1 MRRFVLAALFTL
13 ALAFAV
19 AASAQTGP
27 PTVAFV
33 SASPV
38 VVTPGHIAHVTLT
51 FRVGE
56 GFHIN
61 SHKPLDELL
70 LPTVV
75 QLDPPTDIMIAK
87 IEYPEGEMLNFP
99 FSPESKLSV
108 YSGEFRVTAAVRP
121 AAAMPHGTFRVH
133 GDLRFQACNNRQ
145 CFPPKTIPV
154 QFDVKIERAKR
165 TRRG

>member
-1 MRRFVLAALFTL
+1 MRKLVLAILL
-13 ALAFAV
+13 AGTAAFAQ
-19 AASAQTGP
+19 SGP
-27 PTVAFV
+27 PTVSYDAP
-33 SASPV
+33 APV
-38 VVTPGHIAHVTLT
+38 MVAPGRISHVTLV

-75 QLDPPTDIMIAK
+75 KLDPPTDIMIAK
-87 IEYPEGEMLNFP
+87 IEYPQGEMLSFP

-108 YSGEFRVTAAVRP
+108 YSGEFRVTAMVRP
-121 AAAMPHGTFRVH
+121 SAAMPHGTFRVH

-145 CFPPKTIPV
+145 CFPPKKIPV
-154 QFDVKIERAKR
+154 QFDVKVERAKR
-165 TRRG
+165 SRKG

>member
-1 MRRFVLAALFTL
+1 MRKFLLATLL
-13 ALAFAV
+13 ALAFPAV
-19 AASAQTGP
+19 AQSGP
-27 PTVAFV
+27 PTVSFE

-38 VVTPGHIAHVTLT
+38 VVTPGHVGHVTLT

-75 QLDPPTDIMIAK
+75 KLDPPTDIMIAN
-87 IEYPEGEMLNFP
+87 IEYPDGEMLSFP

-121 AAAMPHGTFRVH
+121 AAAMPRGTFRVH

-145 CFPPKTIPV
+145 CFPPKKIPV
-154 QFDVKIERAKR
+154 QFDVKVEKTKR
-165 TRRG
+165 SRKG

>member
-1 MRRFVLAALFTL
+1 MRKFVLATWL
-13 ALAFAV
+13 ALAVSVFAQ
-19 AASAQTGP
+19 SGP
-27 PTVAFV
+27 PTVSFE

-38 VVTPGHIAHVTLT
+38 VVTPGHFARVTLV
-51 FRVGE
+51 FRVGD

-70 LPTVV
+70 LPTAI
-75 QLDPPTDIMIAK
+75 QLSPPTDIMISK
-87 IEYPEGEMLNFP
+87 IEYPDGEMLSFP

-145 CFPPKTIPV
+145 CFPPKKIPV
-154 QFDVKIERAKR
+154 QFDVKVERTKPNR
-165 TRRG
+165 KG

>member
-1 MRRFVLAALFTL
+1 MRKLLLATLFAAALS
-13 ALAFAV
+13 AFAQ
-19 AASAQTGP
+19 SGP
-27 PTVAFV
+27 PTVSFE

-38 VVTPGHIAHVTLT
+38 VVAPGRTAHVTLV
-51 FRVGE
+51 FRVGD

-75 QLDPPTDIMIAK
+75 QLSPPTDIMISR
-87 IEYPEGEMLNFP
+87 IEYPQGELLSFP

-108 YSGEFRVTAAVRP
+108 YSGEFRVSAAIRP
-121 AAAMPHGTFRVH
+121 AMGMPRGTFRVH

-145 CFPPKTIPV
+145 CFPPKKIPV
-154 QFDVKIERAKR
+154 QFDVKIQKAR
-165 TRRG
+165 RRG

>member
-1 MRRFVLAALFTL
+1 MRKFLLATLL
-13 ALAFAV
+13 ALALPAV
-19 AASAQTGP
+19 AQSGP
-27 PTVAFV
+27 PTVSFE

-38 VVTPGHIAHVTLT
+38 VVSPGHVGHVTLV

-75 QLDPPTDIMIAK
+75 KLDPPTDIMIAN
-87 IEYPEGEMLNFP
+87 IEYPDGEMLSFP

-121 AAAMPHGTFRVH
+121 TAAMPHGTFRVH

-145 CFPPKTIPV
+145 CFPPKKIPV
-154 QFDVKIERAKR
+154 QFDVKVEKTKR
-165 TRRG
+165 SRKG

>member
-1 MRRFVLAALFTL
+1 MRKFVLAILL
-13 ALAFAV
+13 AGT
-19 AASAQTGP
+19 AAIAQSGP
-27 PTVAFV
+27 PTVSFDAP
-33 SASPV
+33 SPV
-38 VVTPGHIAHVTLT
+38 TVSPGRLAHVTLV

-75 QLDPPTDIMIAK
+75 RLDPPTDIMIAK
-87 IEYPEGEMLNFP
+87 IEYPQGELLSFP

-108 YSGEFRVTAAVRP
+108 YSGEFRVTALIRP
-121 AAAMPHGTFRVH
+121 TASMPHGTFRVH

-145 CFPPKTIPV
+145 CFPPKKIPV
-154 QFDVKIERAKR
+154 QFDVKVARAKKSR
-165 TRRG
+165 KG

>member
-1 MRRFVLAALFTL
+1 MRRFVLAALLTVAVGL
-13 ALAFAV
+13 ATTAFAQ
-19 AASAQTGP
+19 SGP
-27 PTVAFV
+27 PTVSLV

-38 VVTPGHIAHVTLT
+38 VATPGHISHVTLT

-87 IEYPEGEMLNFP
+87 IEYPAGEMLSFP

-108 YSGEFRVTAAVRP
+108 YSGEFKVTAAVRP

-145 CFPPKTIPV
+145 CFPPKKIPV
-154 QFDVKIERAKR
+154 EFDVKVQRS
-165 TRRG
+165 TRGRKG

>member
-1 MRRFVLAALFTL
+1 MRTLVLATFIALSVS
-13 ALAFAV
+13 AFAQ
-19 AASAQTGP
+19 SGP
-27 PTVAFV
+27 PTVSFE

-38 VVTPGHIAHVTLT
+38 VVSAGHVGKVTLV

-70 LPTVV
+70 LPTAL
-75 QLDPPTDIMIAK
+75 QLSPPTDIMISK
-87 IEYPEGEMLNFP
+87 IEYPEGEMLSFP

-108 YSGEFRVTAAVRP
+108 YSGEFRVTTAIRTSTT
-121 AAAMPHGTFRVH
+121 MPRGTFRVH

-145 CFPPKTIPV
+145 CFPPRKIPI
-154 QFDVKIERAKR
+154 QFDVRVEKSKR
-165 TRRG
+165 SHKG

>member
-1 MRRFVLAALFTL
+1 MRKL
-13 ALAFAV
+13 ALAIVLATAV
-19 AASAQTGP
+19 AAFAQSGP
-27 PTVAFV
+27 PTVAFEP
-33 SASPV
+33 AAPV
-38 VVTPGHIAHVTLT
+38 MVAPGRIARVTLV

-75 QLDPPTDIMIAK
+75 KLDPPTDIMIAK
-87 IEYPEGEMLNFP
+87 IEYPQGEMLSFP

-108 YSGEFRVTAAVRP
+108 YSGEFRVTAVVRP

-145 CFPPKTIPV
+145 CFPPKKIPV
-154 QFDVKIERAKR
+154 QFDVKVARAKSR
-165 TRRG
+165 H

>member
-1 MRRFVLAALFTL
+1 MRKFVLATLL
-13 ALAFAV
+13 ALAVSAFAQ
-19 AASAQTGP
+19 SGP
-27 PTVAFV
+27 PTVSFE

-38 VVTPGHIAHVTLT
+38 VVSPGHVGRVTLV
-51 FRVGE
+51 FRVGD

-70 LPTVV
+70 LPTAV
-75 QLDPPTDIMIAK
+75 QLSPPTDIMISK
-87 IEYPEGEMLNFP
+87 IEYPDGEMLSFP

-108 YSGEFRVTAAVRP
+108 YSGEFRVTAAIRP
-121 AAAMPHGTFRVH
+121 STTMPRGTFRVH

-145 CFPPKTIPV
+145 CFPPKKIPL

-165 TRRG
+165 SRRG